1 MFGIGSVIPQD
12 GKRYELRIEFN
23 DSYLAFNVEDVRDR
37 ISVPKQ
43 RMLLKV
49 I

>member
-1 MFGIGSVIPQD
+1 MFGVGSVIPQD

-23 DSYLAFNVEDVRDR
+23 DSFLAFNVNNVRDR

-43 RMLLKV
+43 RLLLKV

>member
-23 DSYLAFNVEDVRDR
+23 DSYLAFNVADVRDR
-37 ISVPKQ
+37 ISIPKQ
-43 RMLLKV
+43 RMLLRV